1 MSGRARRNSK
11 LNHRTLQALKA
22 EEKPSG
28 VSAPADE
35 RERRERER
43 LLHEAREHERRI
55 RQLEQELRVAVQN
68 SRVAEIAF
76 LEAELRRERVEF
88 RDARGKL
95 PSNCGP

>member
-43 LLHEAREHERRI
+43 TI
-55 RQLEQELRVAVQN
+55 RQLKQELTVARQN
-68 SRVAEIAF
+68 SNFAEIRS

-95 PSNCGP
+95 PSNWGP

>member
-43 LLHEAREHERRI
+43 TV
-55 RQLEQELRVAVQN
+55 RQLEQELTVVRQN
-68 SRVAEIAF
+68 SNFAEIRS

-95 PSNCGP
+95 PSNWGP

>member
-22 EEKPSG
+22 EEKPCG

-43 LLHEAREHERRI
+43 TV
-55 RQLEQELRVAVQN
+55 RQLEQELTVARQN
-68 SRVAEIAF
+68 SNFAEIRSF
-76 LEAELRRERVEF
+76 EAELRRERVEF

-95 PSNCGP
+95 LGP

>member
-22 EEKPSG
+22 EEKPTG

-43 LLHEAREHERRI
+43 TI
-55 RQLEQELRVAVQN
+55 RQLEQELRVAKQN
-68 SRVAEIAF
+68 SNFAEIRS

-95 PSNCGP
+95 LGP